1 MAPEILSG
9 YNMEALVSV
18 DVWSLGCILYELLTG
33 ERLFKGKR
41 EEIVRKV
48 LKAEVNYPDFLSKE
62 SENLI
67 KEMLKIHVDD
77 RIIVKDILNHPWIKG
92 EKLEILDRNL
102 KINDNKEYK
111 QMDTIT
117 INTIDTIERVIIH
130 PLKRRSSSLDDFF
143 KNNSKNTFIDK
154 LKENPQL
161 DKFATIRDKKFRNVK
176 SKTSLNK
183 RNFT

>member
-62 SENLI
+62 AENLI
-67 KEMLKIHVDD
+67 
-77 RIIVKDILNHPWIKG
+77 
-92 EKLEILDRNL
+92 
-102 KINDNKEYK
+102 
-111 QMDTIT
+111 
-117 INTIDTIERVIIH
+117 
-130 PLKRRSSSLDDFF
+130 
-143 KNNSKNTFIDK
+143 
-154 LKENPQL
+154 
-161 DKFATIRDKKFRNVK
+161 
-176 SKTSLNK
+176 
-183 RNFT
+183 